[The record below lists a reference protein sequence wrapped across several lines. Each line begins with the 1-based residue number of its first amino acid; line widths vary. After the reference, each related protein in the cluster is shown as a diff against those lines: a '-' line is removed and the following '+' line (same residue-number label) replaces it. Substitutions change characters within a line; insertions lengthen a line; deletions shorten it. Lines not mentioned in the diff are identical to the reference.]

1 MTLLRKK
8 MIEAMQLRG
17 FSPRTQQSYLY
28 AVQALAKYYD
38 RPPDKMNADDVQ
50 AFLQYLA
57 VEKQLSPSTCRLHL
71 HGIRFL
77 FVQVFGRET
86 FEGKYHI
93 PKHKLRIPE
102 LLTHSDV
109 KLLMGA
115 PLNLK
120 HQTLLMVCY
129 GCGLRLSELTH
140 LKVRHID
147 GERQLLRIEQGK
159 GAKDRLVPI
168 SPSLLLHLRRYWQAE
183 HPNLWLFPGRDPER
197 PLCVTTPQKVYQ
209 RARQQASITKIG
221 GIHALRHAYATH
233 QLEAGLP
240 VHHLQR
246 YLGHRNIQSTLRYV
260 HWVPTAH
267 GRSAPVDLV
276 AGMEMAH
283 V

>member
-1 MTLLRKK
+1 MTQLRTK

-17 FSPRTQQSYLY
+17 FSPRTHSSYLY
-28 AVQALAKYYD
+28 TVQALARYYH
-38 RPPDKMNADDVQ
+38 RSPDQLDVDDVQ

-57 VEKQLSPSTCRLHL
+57 VNKQLSPSTCRLHL

-77 FVQVFGRET
+77 FVQVLGREA
-86 FEGKYHI
+86 FKCEYHVPKY
-93 PKHKLRIPE
+93 KQRIPE

-109 KLLMGA
+109 KLLIA
-115 PLNLK
+115 TLRNLK
-120 HQTLLMVCY
+120 HRMLLMTCY

-147 GERQLLRIEQGK
+147 GERKLLRVEQGK

-168 SPSLLLHLRRYWQAE
+168 SPLLLVHLRRYWKIE
-183 HPNLWLFPGRDPER
+183 HPKTWLFPGRDSTR
-197 PLCVTTPQKVYQ
+197 PLCVTSPQKAYQQARQ
-209 RARQQASITKIG
+209 RAGITKVG

-260 HWVPTAH
+260 HWVPTGH
-267 GRSAPVDLV
+267 GRNRPADLLVD
-276 AGMEMAH
+276 MEVAH

>member
-1 MTLLRKK
+1 MTQLRTK

-17 FSPRTQQSYLY
+17 FSPRTHSSYLY
-28 AVQALAKYYD
+28 AVRALARHYH
-38 RPPDKMNADDVQ
+38 RPPDQLTVDDVQ

-57 VEKQLSPSTCRLHL
+57 VKRQLSASTCRLHL

-77 FVQVFGRET
+77 FVQVLHRAA
-86 FEGKYHI
+86 FECEYHV
-93 PKHKLRIPE
+93 PKRKQRIPE

-109 KLLMGA
+109 KSLIAVLH
-115 PLNLK
+115 NLK
-120 HQTLLMVCY
+120 HQTLLMTCY

-147 GERQLLRIEQGK
+147 GERELLRVEQGK
-159 GAKDRLVPI
+159 GAKDRLVPMP
-168 SPSLLLHLRRYWQAE
+168 PSLLVQLRRYWQAE
-183 HPNLWLFPGRDPER
+183 HPNPWLFPGRDPRR
-197 PLCVTTPQKVYQ
+197 PLSVNSPQRVY
-209 RARQQASITKIG
+209 RCARQQAGITKVG

-240 VHHLQR
+240 VHRLQR

-267 GRSAPVDLV
+267 GRNAPVDLL
-276 AGMEMAH
+276 AGMEVTH

>member
-1 MTLLRKK
+1 MTPLRTK

-17 FSPRTQQSYLY
+17 FSPRTHRSYLY
-28 AVQALAKYYD
+28 TVQALAQYYH
-38 RPPDKMNADDVQ
+38 RPPDQLDVDDVQ

-57 VEKQLSPSTCRLHL
+57 VDKQLSPATCRLHL
-71 HGIRFL
+71 NGIRFL
-77 FVQVFGRET
+77 FVQVLGR
-86 FEGKYHI
+86 
-93 PKHKLRIPE
+93 
-102 LLTHSDV
+102 
-109 KLLMGA
+109 A
-115 PLNLK
+115 
-120 HQTLLMVCY
+120 CY

-147 GERQLLRIEQGK
+147 GERKLLRVEQGK
-159 GAKDRLVPI
+159 GGKDRLVPI
-168 SPSLLLHLRRYWQAE
+168 SPSLLVQLRRYWKVE
-183 HPNLWLFPGRDPER
+183 HPNLWLFPGRDSAR
-197 PLCVTTPQKVYQ
+197 PLCVGSPQKVYQ
-209 RARQQASITKIG
+209 QAHKRAGITKIG

-267 GRSAPVDLV
+267 GRSAPADLL
-276 AGMEMAH
+276 ADMGATH